1 MTDIRRSLFVLALA
15 ALVPVLVF
23 AAVLVA
29 VLSLRE
35 QAAIEA
41 NALAEDRQIASGI
54 DQFMAAQLKAAEI
67 MAQAASLQIG
77 DLRAFYGYARIL
89 KAREPLWSTV
99 VLADTEGHQVLNVVE
114 PFGSPPEPIV
124 EAESYNAVITSRRP
138 VIGNVYAGGDAVATI
153 FVPVRA
159 PVLVNGELKYV
170 LSLWLDPR
178 AMEVLFRRAN
188 APADWIGA
196 VVDRNGRVVARS
208 VRGSEFVGGLANAAS
223 LAALKHGPE
232 GLYEGRTLED
242 LDMVSAFYTSPL
254 TGWSVHYAL
263 PRAVYNAP
271 LRLTLWI
278 AIVSGIGV
286 VALAVLLASLIGR
299 EIAHRRRIEAATAQS
314 QKLEALGQFTGGI
327 AHDFNNMLTAVLGN
341 LELARRRLAD
351 HPMLKHIDRAY
362 DAAQRGAK
370 LTGQLLAFA
379 RKQHMT
385 PRAADVNPVIEATQE
400 LIRTTL
406 GGTIEM
412 RMRLRREL
420 WPALIDPTQIEM
432 ALVNLALNARDA
444 MPNGGTLSIETANL
458 PAADARLPQ
467 GHDAAD
473 HVMIEVRDTG
483 SGMSEAVRSRVMEP
497 FFTTKPPGQGTG
509 LGLSQVHGVVTQLG
523 GALTIDSALGAG
535 TTARMLLP
543 RVARADAAVQTDA
556 APVQPRPQAM
566 RILLVDDDAEVR
578 VATAELLQS
587 LGCQV
592 EEAADGETAL
602 RAVNGGSHFDA
613 MLTDFAMP
621 TMVGTELARRVR
633 ASHPDLPI
641 IMVTG
646 YVEAIADMSSI
657 TLMLKKPFSSAELTA
672 ALRQC
677 GGQGLQTT
685 PAAGFAAPDILQAD
699 KQQAN
704 KI

>member
-1 MTDIRRSLFVLALA
+1 M
-15 ALVPVLVF
+15 
-23 AAVLVA
+23 
-29 VLSLRE
+29 
-35 QAAIEA
+35 AAI
-41 NALAEDRQIASGI
+41 
-54 DQFMAAQLKAAEI
+54 
-67 MAQAASLQIG
+67 
-77 DLRAFYGYARIL
+77 
-89 KAREPLWSTV
+89 V
-99 VLADTEGHQVLNVVE
+99 
-114 PFGSPPEPIV
+114 
-124 EAESYNAVITSRRP
+124 SRRP
-138 VIGNVYAGGDAVATI
+138 VIGNIYASGDSPQTVFA
-153 FVPVRA
+153 PVRA
-159 PVLVNGELKYV
+159 PVLVNGEVKYV
-170 LSLWLDPR
+170 LSVWLDPR

-188 APADWIGA
+188 APADWIGS
-196 VVDRNGRVVARS
+196 VVDRKGRVVARS
-208 VRGSEFVGGLANAAS
+208 VRGNEYVGRLANT
-223 LAALKHGPE
+223 AALEALKSGTE
-232 GLYEGRTLED
+232 GLYQGTLESR
-242 LDMVSAFYTSPL
+242 DMAFAFYTSPL

-263 PRAVYNAP
+263 PRAALQAP

-341 LELARRRLAD
+341 LELARKRLAD
-351 HPMLKHIDRAY
+351 HPVLKHIERAHQ
-362 DAAQRGAK
+362 AAQRGAK

-379 RKQHMT
+379 RRQHMT
-385 PRAADVNPVIEATQE
+385 PRAAEVNPVIEAAQE

-412 RMRLRREL
+412 RLRLRPQL

-432 ALVNLALNARDA
+432 ALVNLTLNARDA
-444 MPNGGTLSIETANL
+444 MPNGGTLTIETANL
-458 PAADARLPQ
+458 PARDDRLPQ
-467 GHDAAD
+467 GHDTAD

-483 SGMSEAVRSRVMEP
+483 GGMSEAVRSRVMEP

-523 GALTIDSALGAG
+523 GALTIDSAPGAG
-535 TTARMLLP
+535 TTVRMLLP
-543 RVARADAAVQTDA
+543 RVAQAEAAAKPEA
-556 APVQPRPQAM
+556 APAQPRSHSM
-566 RILLVDDDAEVR
+566 RILLVDDDTEVR

-602 RAVNGGSHFDA
+602 RVVYGGNDFDV
-613 MLTDFAMP
+613 MLTDYAMP

-633 ASHPDLPI
+633 ARRPDLPI

-646 YVEAIADMSSI
+646 YVDAIADMSSI
-657 TLMLKKPFSSAELTA
+657 TLMLKKPFSPSELTA

-677 GGQGLQTT
+677 REQ
-685 PAAGFAAPDILQAD
+685 
-699 KQQAN
+699 
-704 KI
+704 

>member
-1 MTDIRRSLFVLALA
+1 MSDIRRSLFVLALA
-15 ALVPVLVF
+15 VLVPVLVF

-54 DQFMAAQLKAAEI
+54 DQFMAAQLKAADI
-67 MAQAASLQIG
+67 MAQAPELQRG
-77 DLRAFYGYARIL
+77 DLRAFYDYARSL
-89 KAREPLWSTV
+89 KAREPLWSSV
-99 VLADTEGHQVLNVVE
+99 VLADAEGRQLFNVAE
-114 PFGSPPEPIV
+114 PFGAPPVPVIET
-124 EAESYNAVITSRRP
+124 ESYMAAVASRRP
-138 VIGNVYAGGDAVATI
+138 VIGNIYAGGDSAKTA

-159 PVLVNGELKYV
+159 PVLVNGEVRYV
-170 LSLWLDPR
+170 VSLWLDPR

-188 APADWIGA
+188 APADWVGA
-196 VVDRNGRVVARS
+196 VIDRNGRVVARS
-208 VRGSEFVGGLANAAS
+208 VHGDEYVGHLANAAS
-223 LAALKHGPE
+223 LEALKRGAE
-232 GLYEGRTLED
+232 GIYAGRTLEN
-242 LDMVSAFYTSPL
+242 LDMVFAFYTSPL

-263 PRAVYNAP
+263 PGGALQAP

-278 AIVSGIGV
+278 STMSGIGV
-286 VALAVLLASLIGR
+286 VALAVLLATLIGR

-351 HPMLKHIDRAY
+351 HPVLKHIERAQQ
-362 DAAQRGAK
+362 AAQRGAK

-412 RMRLRREL
+412 RMRLRPQL

-444 MPNGGTLSIETANL
+444 MPDGGTLTIETANL
-458 PAADARLPQ
+458 PARDDRLPQ

-483 SGMSEAVRSRVMEP
+483 AGMSEAVRNRVLEP

-523 GALTIDSALGAG
+523 GALTIDSTPGEG
-535 TTARMLLP
+535 TTVRMLLP
-543 RVARADAAVQTDA
+543 RVARADAAAVTD
-556 APVQPRPQAM
+556 PTPTQPRPNVM

-578 VATAELLQS
+578 FATAELLQS

-602 RAVNGGSHFDA
+602 RVVNGSNRFDA
-613 MLTDFAMP
+613 MLTDYAMP

-633 ASHPDLPI
+633 AHRPDLPI

-646 YVEAIADMSSI
+646 YVDAIADMSSI
-657 TLMLKKPFSSAELTA
+657 TLMLKKPFSVTELTA
-672 ALRQC
+672 ALRRC
-677 GGQGLQTT
+677 REF
-685 PAAGFAAPDILQAD
+685 AGPSMQPETQI
-699 KQQAN
+699 
-704 KI
+704 